1 MANRQSTRTSVPDG
15 IKHKAA
21 EMLANPEIETKAE
34 VARECGINES
44 TLYGWLKKESFIKL
58 INEKVDKFTDQA
70 LPEIWNALI
79 EKAKGGDTTAIKLY
93 FEMKN
98 KYKDRKEIHHEGI
111 EGLGSHLENLSDQE
125 LDQMEKLARKATGS

>member
-21 EMLANPEIETKAE
+21 DMLANPEIKTKLE
-34 VARECGINES
+34 VAEACGINES

-58 INEKVDKFTDQA
+58 VNKKLDKYTDKA
-70 LPEIWNALI
+70 LPEVWDALI
-79 EKAKGGDTTAIKLY
+79 EKAKGGDTQAIKLY

-98 KYKDRKEIHHEGI
+98 KYKDRKEISHEGI
-111 EGLGSHLENLSDQE
+111 EGLGNHLKNLSDDE